1 MFDTGAFRDELQS
14 LKVDL
19 SRLVS
24 ATGEEFLNESR
35 SRAEALADQLKS
47 ALDDLRDALEQQEG
61 HLENVV
67 SDRPMTSLASA
78 FALGVVVG
86 LMLRKH

>member
-24 ATGEEFLNESR
+24 ATGEEFLDESR

>member
-24 ATGEEFLNESR
+24 ATGEEFFNESR
-35 SRAEALADQLKS
+35 SRTEAVADQIKV
-47 ALDDLRDALEQQEG
+47 ALDDLRGTLEQQED
-61 HLENVV
+61 HLEKIVA
-67 SDRPMTSLASA
+67 DRPITSLASA
-78 FALGVVVG
+78 FALGIFVG
-86 LMLRKH
+86 LMLRK